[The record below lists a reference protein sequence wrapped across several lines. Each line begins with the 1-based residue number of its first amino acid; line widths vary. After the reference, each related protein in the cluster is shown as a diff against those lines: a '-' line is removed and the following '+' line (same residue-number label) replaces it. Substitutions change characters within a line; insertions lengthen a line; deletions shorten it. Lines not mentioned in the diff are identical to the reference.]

1 VRHQAGAFIREYA
14 MQMKKV
20 ILGCSFLFLM
30 AGCASEQEIRKD
42 TSEMT
47 DKLRTGP
54 EAAPVRSVTNFTS
67 ALRCMDDKFL
77 MYGIRDVV
85 VITEDIA
92 DQTKKVSAGTKDML
106 ITTVSEMTKRSR
118 AIKLIA
124 FGQDSANLI
133 TFMQQAEQK
142 SMFQVLPQY
151 GIRGSI
157 SQLDEN
163 IAKKT
168 EGGGIAIEPFG
179 GIGKAATAAATILGL
194 DLTIMNTKDL
204 TIIPGVMSNNSVT
217 IMRSGSGLE
226 GEAGYKKF
234 GINYQMNMARS
245 DGMAQALRN
254 LVQLATVEL
263 FGKLTKTPYW
273 SCLGG
278 DINDETVATEISDWY
293 QSLFAEPGEFVAYW
307 QNQMRVR
314 GLYAGEINGTP
325 DDALKDAVM
334 AYREAMGMEK
344 SAKLDLAF
352 FKAYLSANHYEIADK
367 AQQILAGY
375 QTPTAKAVTKAN
387 QDTSPISLAL
397 NSAKGSSNFK
407 RGEEIFLN
415 IRPSRD
421 AFVYCF
427 MQDENKAIMRFF
439 PNRFAR
445 DPFITS
451 KGIRLPKS
459 NEFHINANSVGAR
472 EEIACFASNRDVFGD
487 LSQKVGAGDFEPLA
501 AKTLGEV
508 EAEFQQA
515 AGSSFG
521 TGKLSV
527 IVK

>member
-1 VRHQAGAFIREYA
+1 MH
-14 MQMKKV
+14 KKKLALLASTFL
-20 ILGCSFLFLM
+20 ILMG
-30 AGCASEQEIRKD
+30 GCASEQAIRQD
-42 TSEMT
+42 TTKMT
-47 DKLRTGP
+47 EDLRTGP
-54 EAAPVRSVTNFTS
+54 EASPVRSVTNFTPS
-67 ALRCMDDKFL
+67 LRCMDNTFL
-77 MYGIRDVV
+77 MYGIRDIV
-85 VITEDIA
+85 VITEDIE
-92 DQTKKVSAGTKDML
+92 DKTKKVSAGTKDML
-106 ITTVSEMTKRSR
+106 ITSVSEMTKRSR

-142 SMFQVLPQY
+142 SMFQVLPQF

-194 DLTIMNTKDL
+194 DLTMMNTADL

-226 GEAGYKKF
+226 AEAGYKKF
-234 GINYQMNMARS
+234 GINYQMNLSRS

-273 SCLGG
+273 TCLGA
-278 DINDETVATEISDWY
+278 DVKDEAIATEISDWY

-307 QNQMRVR
+307 QNQMRIR
-314 GLYAGEINGTP
+314 GLYAGEVTGVP
-325 DDALKDAVM
+325 DDGLRDAIM
-334 AYREAMGMEK
+334 AYREALGMEK
-344 SAKLDLAF
+344 NAKLDLEF
-352 FKAYLSANHYEIADK
+352 FTAYLSANHYEVAEK
-367 AQQILAGY
+367 AQGILAGY
-375 QTPTAKAVTKAN
+375 QTPTAKAATQAQK
-387 QDTSPISLAL
+387 DTRPINLTVNAVKSG
-397 NSAKGSSNFK
+397 NNFK

-415 IRPSRD
+415 IKPSRD

-427 MQDENKAIMRFF
+427 MQDENKDIMRFF

-445 DPFITS
+445 DPFISS
-451 KGIRLPKS
+451 KGIRLPKGG
-459 NEFHINANSVGAR
+459 EFHIYANSIGAR
-472 EEIACFASNRDVFGD
+472 EEIACYAANRDVFAD
-487 LSQKVGAGDFEPLA
+487 LSPKVGAGDFEA
-501 AKTLGEV
+501 LGVKSMAEV

-521 TGKLSV
+521 AGKFSV
-527 IVK
+527 IVR